1 MIRVDAGC
9 CCFFFGGGGV
19 GAVDYCM
26 MIKIMQMALS

>member
-1 MIRVDAGC
+1 MIRVDPGC
-9 CCFFFGGGGV
+9 CFCFLGGGG